1 MPVRGLDNGNDPR
14 IKQCVEANEE
24 QLATLHHELG
34 HIYYYLMY
42 KDLRPFFKG
51 GAHDGFHEA
60 IGDTIVLST
69 TPDYLH
75 QKGLVDRVEVSDEAT
90 INQQMKLAL
99 DKIAFL
105 PFGKLIDE
113 WRWKGSAARLHL
125 SSTIAAGGLCENPTK
140 VFSLWLNAPRPT
152 SIPVRNTTFPV
163 IRPTP
168 AISSP
173 MSCSSSFT
181 GHCVMRRVI
190 RSAAQLLDL

>member
-1 MPVRGLDNGNDPR
+1 MLVAPTDHDAVCHASAWDLDNGNDPR

-24 QLATLHHELG
+24 QLATLLG

-60 IGDTIVLST
+60 IGDTIVLSM

-99 DKIAFL
+99 DKIVFL
-105 PFGKLIDE
+105 PFGQLIDE
-113 WRWKGSAARLHL
+113 WRWKVFSRLHL
-125 SSTIAAGGLCENPTK
+125 S
-140 VFSLWLNAPRPT
+140 R
-152 SIPVRNTTFPV
+152 
-163 IRPTP
+163 
-168 AISSP
+168 
-173 MSCSSSFT
+173 
-181 GHCVMRRVI
+181 
-190 RSAAQLLDL
+190 Q